1 MPEIEPTPTSSWVRQ
16 EDGDRTLE
24 ENWLFRLR
32 RERYRSRTSGRAH
45 DYYVIH
51 LADSV
56 NVVALTP
63 DERLILVR
71 QFRAGSGR
79 DSLETPGGL
88 LDPGEDVLS
97 AGAREL
103 LEETGYAGDPPE
115 LLSIVWSNPSIM
127 TSKST
132 TILITN
138 ACLMT
143 EPQLD
148 HGEEVDVELVP
159 AREVPEMLRDGRI
172 GHSLVVVGLLWWL
185 QSRPPGAA

>member
-1 MPEIEPTPTSSWVRQ
+1 MPEIEPTPESSWIRQ

-79 DSLETPGGL
+79 DSLETPAAC
-88 LDPGEDVLS
+88 S
-97 AGAREL
+97 IRARMCS
-103 LEETGYAGDPPE
+103 PPAPV
-115 LLSIVWSNPSIM
+115 SCSKRPDTRATRPS
-127 TSKST
+127 
-132 TILITN
+132 
-138 ACLMT
+138 C
-143 EPQLD
+143 
-148 HGEEVDVELVP
+148 
-159 AREVPEMLRDGRI
+159 
-172 GHSLVVVGLLWWL
+172 
-185 QSRPPGAA
+185 